1 MRWKSSPISPSVG
14 APEVSG
20 GRATADDTGP
30 LTLLLETI
38 EALSGARTLEA
49 VAEVVRTSARK
60 LSGADGVTFVLRDG
74 AFCHY
79 LDEDAITPLWKG
91 RRFPI
96 ETCIS
101 GHAIT
106 SAQTIVI
113 PDTRADDRVPHEAY
127 DATFVRSLVM
137 TPVRADSPLAAI
149 GAYWDRPRQPTQRE
163 IEVLSLVARATA
175 TAIETVKLLG
185 NLEAAIAR
193 RDALLQELD
202 HRVKNSLAATL
213 SIANQTLSTA
223 ESSEDFVARFTGRLM
238 ALSRAQDTLADR
250 DWAGA
255 TLSETLDRG
264 LRETAEFK
272 AGRLSVEG
280 PCAVLAPETAVS
292 LTVALHELLDNARR
306 HGALGAA
313 DGRVALTWSFADD
326 RLALDWVE
334 QGGPPVAAP
343 ARQGFGLRML
353 QLGLPRD
360 LKGESEVIYGSE
372 GLRYHLTAP
381 LTGRITPVGSPA

>member
-1 MRWKSSPISPSVG
+1 MRG
-14 APEVSG
+14 G

-30 LTLLLETI
+30 LTLLLEAI

-96 ETCIS
+96 ESCIS
-101 GHAIT
+101 GLAIT
-106 SAQTIVI
+106 GAQTIVI
-113 PDTRADDRVPHEAY
+113 PDTRADDRVPHEVY

-137 TPVRADSPLAAI
+137 TPVRSDSPLAAI
-149 GAYWDRPRQPTQRE
+149 GAYWDRPRTPTQSE

-175 TAIETVKLLG
+175 TAIETLKLLDS
-185 NLEAAIAR
+185 LEAAIAR

-213 SIANQTLSTA
+213 SIANQTLNTA

-238 ALSRAQDTLADR
+238 ALSRAQDILADR

-255 TLSETLDRG
+255 TLSETLDKG

-272 AGRLSVEG
+272 TGRLSVEG
-280 PCAVLAPETAVS
+280 PCAELAPETAVS

-306 HGALGAA
+306 HGALGST
-313 DGRVALTWSFADD
+313 DGRVALSWSFADD

-343 ARQGFGLRML
+343 TRQGFGLRML

-360 LKGESEVIYGSE
+360 LKGEAEVIYGSE